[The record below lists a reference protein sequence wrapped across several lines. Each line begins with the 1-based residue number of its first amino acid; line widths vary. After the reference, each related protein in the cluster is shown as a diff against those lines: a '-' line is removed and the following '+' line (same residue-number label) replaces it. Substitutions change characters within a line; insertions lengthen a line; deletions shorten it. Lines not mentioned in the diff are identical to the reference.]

1 MTRQKFVEQ
10 YLRELQGSTVAT
22 RRISKAD
29 AKQHT
34 GTSLVDFHVDAQTS
48 KE

>member
-10 YLRELQGSTVAT
+10 YLSEPQGSTVAT
-22 RRISKAD
+22 RRATTQD
-29 AKQHT
+29 TKQHT
-34 GTSLVDFHVDAQTS
+34 GTSRVDYHVDQQTA